1 MLHGDSHD
9 YMKIHSREA
18 EKIED
23 RPAVMVIYEGK

>member
-1 MLHGDSHD
+1 
-9 YMKIHSREA
+9 MKIHSREA